1 MKTLVLGYGLLGK
14 QLCKITGWDYV
25 NRESG
30 FDITNPMNWNSIMWS
45 YDRIVNCVAYTDTY
59 SEDREKHW
67 EVNYRGVADLVKY
80 CNSKSKFLVHIST
93 DYVYAGSDSFA
104 SEDTTVPVHAKNWYS
119 YTKLLSDGY
128 VQLESN
134 NYLLIRCS
142 HKPNNLPYEKAWIDQ
157 FGNFDIAHRIAYLIA
172 TLISK
177 EARGVYNVGTEFKSM
192 YNLFLREKKTPIP
205 DFSPERVPKDVS
217 MNISKMREKLSKEQ

>member
-1 MKTLVLGYGLLGK
+1 MHTLVLGYGLLGK
-14 QLCKITGWDYV
+14 QLCKITGWNYV
-25 NRESG
+25 NREMG
-30 FDITNPMNWNSIMWS
+30 FDITNPMNWNSIMS
-45 YDRIVNCVAYTDTY
+45 RYDRIVNCVAYTDTY

-104 SEDTTVPVHAKNWYS
+104 TEDTTVPVHAKNWYS

-142 HKPNNLPYEKAWIDQ
+142 HKPNDLPYEKAWIDQ
-157 FGNFDIAHRIAYLIA
+157 VGNFDIVHKISYLIA
-172 TLISK
+172 SLIFK
-177 EARGVYNVGTEFKSM
+177 EARGVYNVGTELKSM
-192 YNLFLREKKTPIP
+192 HHLCLRERKAPIP

-217 MNISKMREKLSKEQ
+217 MNISKMKEKMTKE

>member
-25 NRESG
+25 NREKG
-30 FDITNPMNWNSIMWS
+30 FDITNSMNWNSIMRG
-45 YDRIVNCVAYTDTY
+45 YDRIVNCVACTDTY
-59 SEDREKHW
+59 SENKDNHW

-80 CNSKSKFLVHIST
+80 CNSKSKFLVHVST
-93 DYVYAGSDSFA
+93 DYVYAGSDNFA
-104 SEDTTVPVHAKNWYS
+104 DEDTTVPVHAKNWYS

-142 HKPNNLPYEKAWIDQ
+142 HKPNDLPYDKAWIDQ
-157 FGNFDIAHRIAYLIA
+157 FGNFDIVYKIAYLIA

-177 EARGVYNVGTEFKSM
+177 NARGVYNVGTELKSV
-192 YNLFLREKKTPIP
+192 YNLCVREKKDPAPTL
-205 DFSPERVPKDVS
+205 SPEKVPKNVS
-217 MNISKMREKLSKEQ
+217 MNISKMKQKLSEDT